1 MNLYLDL
8 KIGKVSRIILL
19 FLSLMIVAFI
29 GICDYNTEADFS
41 FYILYSIPIFISAWY
56 LGAWEG
62 FIVALSSALA
72 WWIVDYKSN
81 DAPQLLHYL
90 DALLRLIFF
99 IVISLIIS
107 LTYKS
112 YERERNSAHTDFLTG
127 LPNRRTFIEQ
137 VSSEIARAKRYGRC
151 STIAYIDLDDFKL
164 LNDRFGHAVGD
175 KALQQIAIALRQNVR
190 KSDLVARMG
199 GDEFLIFL
207 PETNDTQGV
216 SSLTHLQSSLLQ
228 ITTDL
233 KLPVTFTIGAVTYDV
248 PAYTAEDMIKTA
260 DRIMY
265 CAKRAGKNT
274 IKQINSKELERKT
287 P

>member
-1 MNLYLDL
+1 MNPYLDL
-8 KIGKVSRIILL
+8 KIGKGARIILI
-19 FLSLMIVAFI
+19 FFSLLIVAFI
-29 GICDYNTEADFS
+29 GLCDYNTEADFS
-41 FYILYSIPIFISAWY
+41 FYVLYSIPIFMSAWY
-56 LGAWEG
+56 LGSWSG
-62 FIVALSSALA
+62 FIVALSSAIA
-72 WWIVDYKSN
+72 WWIADFKNN

-90 DALLRLIFF
+90 DALLRLVFF
-99 IVISLIIS
+99 IAISLIIS

-207 PETNDTQGV
+207 PETNDSQGI
-216 SSLTHLQSSLLQ
+216 SSLTHLQSSLIQ
-228 ITTDL
+228 ASTAL

-248 PAYTAEDMIKTA
+248 PTCSAEDMIKTA

-265 CAKRAGKNT
+265 CAKREGKNKIKHINIKAFEQKT
-274 IKQINSKELERKT
+274 I
-287 P
+287 

>member
-1 MNLYLDL
+1 MSLYLDL
-8 KIGKVSRIILL
+8 KIGKVARIILL
-19 FLSLMIVAFI
+19 FLALIIVAFI
-29 GICDYNTEADFS
+29 GVCDYNTDADFS
-41 FYILYSIPIFISAWY
+41 FYVLYSIPIFMSAWY
-56 LGAWEG
+56 LGGWAG
-62 FIVALSSALA
+62 FIVALSSGLA
-72 WWIVDYKSN
+72 WWIADFKN
-81 DAPQLLHYL
+81 HDAPELLDYL
-90 DALLRLIFF
+90 DSLLRLVFF
-99 IVISLIIS
+99 VVISLIIS

-207 PETNDTQGV
+207 PETNDSQGI
-216 SSLTHLQSSLLQ
+216 SSLTHLQSSLIQ
-228 ITTDL
+228 VCTDL
-233 KLPVTFTIGAVTYDV
+233 KLPVTFTIGSVTYDV
-248 PAYTAEDMIKTA
+248 PLNSAEDMIKTA

-265 CAKRAGKNT
+265 CAKRAGKNN
-274 IKQINSKELERKT
+274 IKHINAKELDPKT
-287 P
+287 I